1 MSHGNAEEL
10 SQLGMLLIK
19 KYMPIGSKLYQ
30 NYRHFIL
37 PRNIQHFVP
46 FRLKILNLDL
56 TINNAVLIQP
66 RPSTMAPTTPI
77 HAIEGDASFGSY
89 T

>member
-1 MSHGNAEEL
+1 MSHRNAEEF
-10 SQLGMLLIK
+10 SQLRMLFIK
-19 KYMPIGSKLYQ
+19 KYMSIGSKLYQ

-56 TINNAVLIQP
+56 TINNTVLVQP

-77 HAIEGDASFGSY
+77 HAIEGDASFGGY